1 MYREDKVNE
10 KNEKKHPANKVSGT
24 NGEKI
29 LNTEV
34 FHAQRHSIFNHGVA
48 KLCYIYNA
56 NRRIFQVTT
65 TDKVYVE

>member
-1 MYREDKVNE
+1 MNE
-10 KNEKKHPANKVSGT
+10 TEQSKTREKKHPANKVSGT

-34 FHAQRHSIFNHGVA
+34 FHAQRHSIFNHRVA
-48 KLCYIYNA
+48 MLCYIYNA